1 MAIHHYRKKT
11 GKEALPVKWIQIILF
26 VLTVNGLFILL
37 SIRFNDIIR
46 IIDNPRRSTLQD
58 DLDVLLG
65 KPAKGFFNRETLEIE
80 QLLKATGRE
89 NRFALIKRSSILL
102 FALGAV
108 AALLLN
114 NPFLIPILGAGFAFA
129 PVWYLRST
137 AASYKKHLNEE
148 LESAISVITT
158 SYLRSGDLLKSVR
171 ENIPYLN
178 PPVKSHF
185 EAFLTESEMLNAN
198 MISTINS
205 LKMKIPNRIYHEW
218 CNTLIQCQ
226 SDRSMKNTLS
236 FTVQK
241 FSDVRIIQ
249 SELEAIINEPKK
261 EAFTMMLLVIANIPL
276 LYFLNQSWF
285 KTLLFTTPG
294 KITLAICAALIL
306 FSFTRVMQLCRP
318 VDYKT

>member
-1 MAIHHYRKKT
+1 M
-11 GKEALPVKWIQIILF
+11 
-26 VLTVNGLFILL
+26 
-37 SIRFNDIIR
+37 
-46 IIDNPRRSTLQD
+46 DNPRKSTLQD

-89 NRFALIKRSSILL
+89 NRFALVKRASILL

>member
-1 MAIHHYRKKT
+1 M
-11 GKEALPVKWIQIILF
+11 
-26 VLTVNGLFILL
+26 
-37 SIRFNDIIR
+37 
-46 IIDNPRRSTLQD
+46 DNPRRSTLQD

-89 NRFALIKRSSILL
+89 NRFALVKRASILL

-185 EAFLTESEMLNAN
+185 EAFITESEMLNAN

-261 EAFTMMLLVIANIPL
+261 EAFTMMLLVIANIPR

-285 KTLLFTTPG
+285 KTLLITTPG
-294 KITLAICAALIL
+294 KITLALCAALIL

>member
-1 MAIHHYRKKT
+1 M
-11 GKEALPVKWIQIILF
+11 
-26 VLTVNGLFILL
+26 
-37 SIRFNDIIR
+37 
-46 IIDNPRRSTLQD
+46 DNPRRSTLQD

-89 NRFALIKRSSILL
+89 NRFALVKRASILL

-185 EAFLTESEMLNAN
+185 EAFITESEMLNAN

-294 KITLAICAALIL
+294 KITLALCAALIP

>member
-1 MAIHHYRKKT
+1 M
-11 GKEALPVKWIQIILF
+11 
-26 VLTVNGLFILL
+26 LL
-37 SIRFNDIIR
+37 SIRFNDFIR
-46 IIDNPRRSTLQD
+46 IMDNPRRSTLQD
-58 DLDVLLG
+58 ALHVLLG

-89 NRFALIKRSSILL
+89 NRFALVKRISILL
-102 FALGAV
+102 FALGAT

-114 NPFLIPILGAGFAFA
+114 NPFLIPILGTGFAFA

-148 LESAISVITT
+148 LETAISVITT
-158 SYLRSGDLLKSVR
+158 SYLRSEDLLKSVR

-185 EAFLTESEMLNAN
+185 EAFLTESEMLNSN

-236 FTVQK
+236 FSVQK

-261 EAFTMMLLVIANIPL
+261 EAFTMIFLVMANIPL
-276 LYFLNQSWF
+276 LYVLNQSWF
-285 KTLLFTTPG
+285 RTLLFTTPG

-306 FSFTRVMQLCRP
+306 FSITRVMQLTRP
-318 VDYKT
+318 VDYKA

>member
-1 MAIHHYRKKT
+1 MLI
-11 GKEALPVKWIQIILF
+11 
-26 VLTVNGLFILL
+26 VNGLFILL
-37 SIRFNDIIR
+37 SINFNDLIR

-58 DLDVLLG
+58 DLNVLLG
-65 KPAKGFFNRETLEIE
+65 KPARGFFNRETLEIE

-89 NRFALIKRSSILL
+89 NRFAFVKRMSILL
-102 FALGAV
+102 FALGAT

-114 NPFLIPILGAGFAFA
+114 NPFLIPIFGAGFAFA

-148 LESAISVITT
+148 LETAISVITT

-185 EAFLTESEMLNAN
+185 EAFLTESDMLNAN
-198 MISTINS
+198 MISTISS
-205 LKMKIPNRIYHEW
+205 LKMRIPNRIYHEW

-261 EAFTMMLLVIANIPL
+261 EAFTMMFLVIANIPL
-276 LYFLNQSWF
+276 LYVLNQSWF

-294 KITLAICAALIL
+294 KFTLAICAALIL
-306 FSFTRVMQLCRP
+306 FSFTRVMQLSRP

>member
-1 MAIHHYRKKT
+1 M
-11 GKEALPVKWIQIILF
+11 KWIQIILF

-37 SIRFNDIIR
+37 SIRFNDFIR
-46 IIDNPRRSTLQD
+46 IMDNPRRSTLQD

-89 NRFALIKRSSILL
+89 NRFALVKRASILL

-185 EAFLTESEMLNAN
+185 EAFITESEMLNAN

-249 SELEAIINEPKK
+249 SELEAINNEPKK

-294 KITLAICAALIL
+294 KITLALCAALIL

>member
-1 MAIHHYRKKT
+1 M
-11 GKEALPVKWIQIILF
+11 
-26 VLTVNGLFILL
+26 LL
-37 SIRFNDIIR
+37 SIRFNDVIR
-46 IIDNPRRSTLQD
+46 IMDNPRKSTLQD

-80 QLLKATGRE
+80 QLLKATGRG
-89 NRFALIKRSSILL
+89 NRFALVKRASLLL
-102 FALGAV
+102 FALGAT

-148 LESAISVITT
+148 LETAISVITT

-178 PPVKSHF
+178 SPVKSHF

-261 EAFTMMLLVIANIPL
+261 EAFTMMFLVIANIPL
-276 LYFLNQSWF
+276 LYVLNQSWF

-294 KITLAICAALIL
+294 KITLALCTALIL
-306 FSFTRVMQLCRP
+306 FSFTRVMQLSRP

>member
-1 MAIHHYRKKT
+1 MF
-11 GKEALPVKWIQIILF
+11 LLII
-26 VLTVNGLFILL
+26 NGLFMLL
-37 SIRFNDIIR
+37 SVRLNDFIR
-46 IIDNPRRSTLQD
+46 IMDNHRRSTLQD

-65 KPAKGFFNRETLEIE
+65 NPAKGFFNRETLEIE

-89 NRFALIKRSSILL
+89 SRFTLVKRASILL
-102 FALGAV
+102 FALGAA

-148 LESAISVITT
+148 LETAISVITT

-185 EAFLTESEMLNAN
+185 ESFLMESEMLNAN

-226 SDRSMKNTLS
+226 SDRSMKHTLS

-249 SELEAIINEPKK
+249 AELEAIINEPKK
-261 EAFTMMLLVIANIPL
+261 EALTMMFLVVANIPL
-276 LYFLNQSWF
+276 LYVLNQSWF
-285 KTLLFTTPG
+285 NTLLFTIPG
-294 KITLAICAALIL
+294 KITLAVCAALIL
-306 FSFTRVMQLCRP
+306 FSITRVMQLSRP
-318 VDYKT
+318 IDYKA